1 MRHLFRSS
9 ARLALALIC
18 AFPLAVVVVRTTS
31 ATPVPLNDK
40 AVVLPVEVTTAA
52 DSILGF
58 ERTTIAPGGSFR
70 FFAGSGPSFQFV
82 EYGVLRLGSQFAS
95 VTHLSIMPG
104 TPPDG
109 NGLEAGTAFV
119 VGAGSSLD
127 LHNDSRKPVSILQ
140 LLAAE
145 DATNSHEFEVSHQA
159 LAQQAY
165 QLPAGLVALSLRK
178 TELAPGVQFDWPAG
192 MATTAMLTPLDPAD
206 AVSITGD
213 GINRGPFPVEIY
225 VLTMTAIRSDVAPP
239 NHPV

>member
-1 MRHLFRSS
+1 MGQQFRSS
-9 ARLALALIC
+9 ARLALALVC
-18 AFPLAVVVVRTTS
+18 AFPLCVVLVQTAS
-31 ATPVPLNDK
+31 ATPAPLNDR
-40 AVVLPVEVTTAA
+40 AVVLPVEVATAA

-58 ERTTIAPGGSFR
+58 KRTMIAPGGSLR

-82 EYGVLRLGSQFAS
+82 EYGLLRLGSQFAS

-109 NGLEAGTAFV
+109 SGLEAGTAFV
-119 VGAGSSLD
+119 IGAGSTLD
-127 LHNDSRKPVSILQ
+127 LYNDSRKPVTVLQ
-140 LLAAE
+140 LLAAA
-145 DATNSHEFEVSHQA
+145 DATSSNEFEVSHQV

-178 TELAPGVQFDWPAG
+178 TELAPGAHFDWPAG
-192 MATTAMLTPLDPAD
+192 MATTAMLAPLDPAD
-206 AVSITGD
+206 AASITGD

-225 VLTMTAIRSDVAPP
+225 VLTMTAIRLDVAPA